1 MIKKLFLCFVVVS
14 LGVTC
19 RTNAPQTN
27 GKLKVVATT
36 TIVGDVVK
44 QVAGDVVELKLLM
57 PASADPHAYQPTPQD
72 LATVAEADLIFINGL
87 GFEQFLQEMLE
98 NAGTTNPVISVSDGI
113 SPLELT
119 EGEHHDEEAEEH
131 HNEEEHNH
139 GTTDPHVWWN
149 PQNVQHWSQN
159 IVQALSQADP
169 IHADLYQ
176 ANAQQYQ
183 QELETLDQ
191 WVAEQVSQIPP
202 EQRVLVT
209 DHDSLG
215 YLADRY
221 QFEIVGAIIPA
232 YSTAAAPSAQELS
245 ALQTVIV
252 EHGAKAIF
260 VGNTANPQLAAQ
272 LAQDLG
278 VQWVMIYTDSLSE
291 ADGPAS
297 SYLNL
302 VRYTIQAIVQALK

>member
-1 MIKKLFLCFVVVS
+1 MIKKLFLCFVVVF
-14 LGVTC
+14 LGVAC
-19 RTNAPQTN
+19 QTNEPQTN

-44 QVAGDVVELKLLM
+44 QVAGDLVELKLLM
-57 PASADPHAYQPTPQD
+57 PASVDPHAYQPTPQD

-98 NAGTTNPVISVSDGI
+98 NAGTTNPVISVSEGI
-113 SPLELT
+113 EPLELT
-119 EGEHHDEEAEEH
+119 EAEHHEEGEEEH
-131 HNEEEHNH
+131 HH

-149 PQNVQHWSQN
+149 PQNVQRWSQN
-159 IVQALSQADP
+159 INQVLAEADP
-169 IHADLYQ
+169 IHAELYQ

-221 QFEIVGAIIPA
+221 QFELVGAIIPA

-245 ALQTVIV
+245 ALQTAIV

-260 VGNTANPQLAAQ
+260 VGNTVNPQLAAQ

-278 VQWVMIYTDSLSE
+278 VQWVAIFTDSLSE
-291 ADGPAS
+291 ADGPAN

-302 VRYTIQAIVQALK
+302 VRYTIQTIVQALK

>member
-1 MIKKLFLCFVVVS
+1 MIKKLFLYFVVVF
-14 LGVTC
+14 LGVAC
-19 RTNAPQTN
+19 RANAPQTN

-44 QVAGDVVELKLLM
+44 QVAGDLVELKLLM

-98 NAGTTNPVISVSDGI
+98 NAGTTNPVISVSEGI
-113 SPLELT
+113 EPLELT
-119 EGEHHDEEAEEH
+119 EAEHHKEAEEEH
-131 HNEEEHNH
+131 HH

-149 PQNVQHWSQN
+149 PQNVQQWSQN
-159 IVQALSQADP
+159 ISQALTQADP

-302 VRYTIQAIVQALK
+302 VRYTVKVIVAALK